1 MNNERRNIVLAIV
14 ACIGFYLA
22 FNSYMAKKYPQQNK
36 PVSAESQ
43 STTPADQ
50 QSTVEAK
57 PSVQSPELSS
67 STPSEQFSRLDASL
81 LEFDG
86 PELKIRMNQDNSSI
100 SSVELKKYRQSNS
113 IESAPLQLIDG
124 GLSLQGYVG
133 KRDEPVIGFNGT
145 KTDRGLSFS
154 RTEGNWLITQNFEM
168 PQSGYVVAVD
178 VSFKN
183 ISDRSQDL
191 VAGVLIRENIQPS
204 KASGGFFSAPS
215 LQHASLVK
223 DDSAGFKKVAVDDF
237 CKDFSE
243 DGLPAFNGKSEKIK
257 YLGLDRHYFI
267 QAITPKVDKLDYQVT
282 RSPERSGDGCPIAI
296 HISQPQGTIAPGE
309 SVSIQLDTYLGPKE
323 VSLMGAHSRDLE
335 SSLDLGWFGVV
346 GAPLLHALK
355 AVNAFVGNFGI
366 AIIIITILLKLLFF
380 PLNQAAAVSMKK
392 MQKLQPQMQSLREK
406 YKDDPRR
413 QQQEL
418 MKFMSTHKINPAKG
432 CLPILPQIPVFIAF
446 YNVLSHAIELRHAPF
461 YGWLSD
467 LAAADPYYVTPILLG
482 AGMFLQQKLT
492 PNPSMDKA
500 QERIMLMMPIIF
512 TAMFFSLPAG
522 MVLYM
527 ITNTI
532 VSIAQQQ
539 WINRRL
545 N

>member
-1 MNNERRNIVLAIV
+1 MNNESRNIVLAIV
-14 ACIGFYLA
+14 ACVGFYLA
-22 FNSYMAKKYPQQNK
+22 FNSYMGQKYPQQSK
-36 PVSAESQ
+36 PVPSQ
-43 STTPADQ
+43 SQSGAPAEQASPDQ
-50 QSTVEAK
+50 KTSEPNAPQLSAAEFTDSFTRLEA
-57 PSVQSPELSS
+57 SQ
-67 STPSEQFSRLDASL
+67 

-86 PELKIRMNQDNSSI
+86 TDLKLKLNQDNSSI
-100 SSVELKKYRQSNS
+100 QSVELKNYRQSNTA
-113 IESAPLQLIDG
+113 ESAPLQLIES
-124 GLSLQGYVG
+124 GLSVQGYVG
-133 KRDEPVIGFNGT
+133 KRDAPVIGFNGT
-145 KTDRGLSFS
+145 KTEDGLSFS
-154 RTEGNWLITQNFEM
+154 RTEGNWLITQSFKI
-168 PQSGYVVAVD
+168 PPSGYVID
-178 VSFKN
+178 VNVNFKN
-183 ISDRSQDL
+183 VSDRAQDL
-191 VAGVLIRENIQPS
+191 VAGVLLRENIQPS
-204 KASGGFFSAPS
+204 KAGGGFFSAPS

-237 CKDFSE
+237 CKEFAE
-243 DGLPAFNGKSEKIK
+243 DGVPAFTGKSEKIK
-257 YLGLDRHYFI
+257 YLGIDRHYFI
-267 QAITPKVDKLDYQVT
+267 QAITPKIDKLDYQVT
-282 RSPERSGDGCPIAI
+282 RSSERSGDGCPIAI
-296 HISQPQGTIAPGE
+296 HISQAQGTIAPGD
-309 SVSIQLDTYLGPKE
+309 SVSIQMGAYLGPKE
-323 VSLMGAHSRDLE
+323 VSFMGAHSRDLE

-346 GAPLLHALK
+346 GQPLLHSLK
-355 AVNAFVGNFGI
+355 AINSLVGNFGI
-366 AIIIITILLKLLFF
+366 AIIIVTILLKLLFF

-418 MKFMSTHKINPAKG
+418 MKFMSTNKINPAKG

-467 LAAADPYYVTPILLG
+467 LAAADPYYVTPVLLG
-482 AGMFLQQKLT
+482 AGMFIQQKLT

-539 WINRRL
+539 WINHRL